1 VLLVGVCSLL
11 IWMRRLDDAV
21 LTGGLVAMNVIV
33 GMVQEG
39 RAKRHLDHIALLTR
53 PTATVVREG
62 RERVV
67 DPGEVVLGDILVARP
82 GDQIVVDGQ
91 VVDGQIDADE
101 SLLTGESD
109 HVPKRMGDTVSSGTF
124 CVTGSARYEACK
136 VGAESLANTLTAS
149 ARVYRQVKT
158 PLQRDIAIVIRVLV
172 LLASLIGLLLA
183 LSFVLRPIPAVE
195 QVQIAAVLVSLVPQ
209 GLIALITI
217 TYALG
222 MVRMLR
228 KGTLVQQA
236 NAVESLSHVDVLCL
250 DKTGTLTT
258 NRLRFCALHP
268 LGRAESEVRRML
280 GDYAASV
287 SERNRTAETIYGAC
301 GGQTRRTVE
310 EVPFSSARKW
320 GAVTCDDAALHGTY
334 VLGAPEVLQP
344 ALQRDADLGTQGDTW
359 AAQGLRVLLFAY
371 RPDVT
376 PLHDAGDGPT
386 LPSELIPLGLVSLS
400 DELRPDVQTTL
411 AGFAESGVCLK
422 IISGDHPQTV
432 AALAAQAGLGTDL
445 KVVSG
450 LDLATL
456 TDDELA
462 RMAEEATIF
471 GRITPQQKERL
482 VHTLREKGD
491 YVAMIGDGVNDVLSL
506 KSAHLGI
513 ALHSGTQAARSVADM
528 VLLND
533 AFGALP
539 AAFKEGQRIMNAMHD
554 VMCLLLTRTLYVT
567 LLIVGAMLVGVAF
580 PMTPKSNSILSI
592 LTAGLPPL
600 ALAVWAQSGA
610 PPRRLMHSVIHF
622 VLPAAFTITLVAL
635 PVYLLYALRTH
646 DPLIARSALTMVTVL
661 CGLVLIPFV
670 KPPTRAWV
678 GGEVLSGDWRP
689 TILAVGMLALYGVIL
704 SVPFLYRFFG
714 LTPLPVLDLAAITG
728 VVAIWAVG
736 LRFAWRAHLFE
747 RFLGLDLRLPASP

>member
-1 VLLVGVCSLL
+1 MGSAAITSDGIPPTRDARSSDAMLPFRGLSEAEAAARRARGQGNDVRFYTSRSYLQILWQNAFTFINVLLVAVCSVL

-33 GMVQEG
+33 GLVQEG

-53 PTATVVREG
+53 PTAAVVREG

-67 DPGEVVLGDILVARP
+67 DPGEVVLGGILVARP

-91 VVDGQIDADE
+91 VVDGRIDADE

-109 HVPKRMGDTVSSGTF
+109 HVPKRVGDTVSSGTF

-183 LSFVLRPIPAVE
+183 LSFVLRPIPPLE

-268 LGRAESEVRRML
+268 LGRPESDVKRML

-287 SERNRTAETIYGAC
+287 SERNRTAETIHGAC
-301 GGQTRRTVE
+301 GGQTRRLVE

-320 GAVTCDDAALHGTY
+320 GALACDDAALRGTY

-371 RPDVT
+371 RPDLT

-386 LPSELIPLGLVSLS
+386 LPSELIPLGLVSLG
-400 DELRPDVQTTL
+400 DELRPDVQAT
-411 AGFAESGVCLK
+411 
-422 IISGDHPQTV
+422 
-432 AALAAQAGLGTDL
+432 LAAQAGLGTDL

-462 RMAEEATIF
+462 RMADEATIF
-471 GRITPQQKERL
+471 GRIHDHARRAAVVPAVRAADTRSPHRTQR
-482 VHTLREKGD
+482 VDHGD
-491 YVAMIGDGVNDVLSL
+491 RAVRAGADPVR
-506 KSAHLGI
+506 
-513 ALHSGTQAARSVADM
+513 QAA
-528 VLLND
+528 
-533 AFGALP
+533 
-539 AAFKEGQRIMNAMHD
+539 
-554 VMCLLLTRTLYVT
+554 
-567 LLIVGAMLVGVAF
+567 
-580 PMTPKSNSILSI
+580 
-592 LTAGLPPL
+592 
-600 ALAVWAQSGA
+600 
-610 PPRRLMHSVIHF
+610 
-622 VLPAAFTITLVAL
+622 
-635 PVYLLYALRTH
+635 
-646 DPLIARSALTMVTVL
+646 
-661 CGLVLIPFV
+661 
-670 KPPTRAWV
+670 
-678 GGEVLSGDWRP
+678 
-689 TILAVGMLALYGVIL
+689 
-704 SVPFLYRFFG
+704 
-714 LTPLPVLDLAAITG
+714 
-728 VVAIWAVG
+728 
-736 LRFAWRAHLFE
+736 
-747 RFLGLDLRLPASP
+747 